1 MEKILNKQG
10 IKSIKSFVN
19 LQGGKIE
26 KQSTFILGNK
36 QKLVDIILSN
46 NKQLYQ
52 LFYN

>member
-1 MEKILNKQG
+1 MEKILNNQV
-10 IKSIKSFVN
+10 IESFEN

-26 KQSTFILGNK
+26 RQSTFTLGNK

-46 NKQLYQ
+46 NKQVYQ

>member
-1 MEKILNKQG
+1 MEKILNNQV
-10 IKSIKSFVN
+10 IESFEN
-19 LQGGKIE
+19 LQGGKV
-26 KQSTFILGNK
+26 KCQSTFILGNK